1 LQIDFP
7 EDLAA
12 KAIDPFVRAEGHLL
26 VLLFVR
32 TDCPISNRYA
42 PTIQNLS
49 EKFHHKAYFWLVYP
63 DAHESAARVRAYLA
77 QFRYS
82 IPALRDVHHTLV
94 KPHRPPLP
102 KARCSTHPENSS
114 ITAESTTG
122 TRFGRSR
129 PKLGSRSAAGRRG
142 LETGLHD

>member
-1 LQIDFP
+1 MRHPRQRSLTAACAVLLLHCCFPRIRRHPRPLQIDFP

-63 DAHESAARVRAYLA
+63 DAHESAAR
-77 QFRYS
+77 
-82 IPALRDVHHTLV
+82 
-94 KPHRPPLP
+94 
-102 KARCSTHPENSS
+102 
-114 ITAESTTG
+114 
-122 TRFGRSR
+122 
-129 PKLGSRSAAGRRG
+129 
-142 LETGLHD
+142 